1 MTVPP
6 LRAESRPGEVGVSF
20 WLWISAVVLG
30 ALGFVV
36 SSLQVREIRDQAIQQ
51 MLSQRP
57 EMDPATFE
65 RIMTIVIGVF
75 FLIRLLFLVLETV
88 FAFLMR
94 GGRDWARIV
103 LTVFGAMTIAGELI
117 SLPSTRG
124 LELVLGLIQLALV
137 IGAIVYM
144 YLPAANT
151 WFQPRPAGF

>member
-1 MTVPP
+1 MAVPP
-6 LRAESRPGEVGVSF
+6 LRAESRPGEVAVSF

-30 ALGFVV
+30 VLGFVV
-36 SSLQVREIRDQAIQQ
+36 SYPHVQELRDQTIRQ

-65 RIMTIVIGVF
+65 RVMTIVIGVL

-103 LTVFGAMTIAGELI
+103 LTVFGAMTIAGELF
-117 SLPSTRG
+117 SLSSIRG
-124 LELVLGLIQLALV
+124 LE
-137 IGAIVYM
+137 
-144 YLPAANT
+144 
-151 WFQPRPAGF
+151 